1 MAVSISER
9 DGVLIVKP
17 KGRLIGPA
25 GGELRQA
32 LNEQLEQISGTPKVL
47 FDLDAVT
54 RMDSSALGTLVATQV
69 TIARKGG
76 RSAIVNISS
85 GVRNLLI
92 MGRLMSVFEHY
103 ENEDEAI
110 AGLTS

>member
-9 DGVLIVKP
+9 DGILVVKP
-17 KGRLIGPA
+17 SGRLIGPA

-32 LNEQLEQISGTPKVL
+32 LNEQLEQASEAPKVV
-47 FDLDAVT
+47 FDLSDVT

-69 TIARKGG
+69 SVARKGG
-76 RSAIVNISS
+76 RSAIVNIGS
-85 GVRNLLI
+85 GVRNLLV
-92 MGRLMSVFEHY
+92 MGRLMAVFEHY